1 MGLETGEGY
10 HPSGLLL
17 DSIVGIN
24 VVANV
29 AGGGE
34 GQQFHSHADHGVG
47 EGKRE
52 QLATVGDGFKTEF
65 RKITR
70 ARRRY
75 CGGPDGRVQACLT
88 DLGFSGDDKCF
99 QNLGGK
105 EIPNLE
111 CDKKR
116 KVEREPSRF
125 SKRTQLS

>member
-1 MGLETGEGY
+1 MGT
-10 HPSGLLL
+10 
-17 DSIVGIN
+17 N

-52 QLATVGDGFKTEF
+52 QLATVGTGFKTEF

-75 CGGPDGRVQACLT
+75 CGGPDGRVQVCLT
-88 DLGFSGDDKCF
+88 DLGFSGDEKCF
-99 QNLGGK
+99 QNLGGGQ
-105 EIPNLE
+105 IPTLGSY
-111 CDKKR
+111 KKMSGLM
-116 KVEREPSRF
+116 SRVVQAKTHRATAF
-125 SKRTQLS
+125 RPIANSI